1 MNQNS
6 QRVRILG
13 AAFSTRGFG
22 YAVLE
27 GDALIDF
34 GRKRIYGDKNKGAL
48 AGLKQVLERN
58 QPDLLVLPDAHH
70 AKGTE
75 RVPRIKTL
83 QRAVMTVAKQRK
95 IKAVKIAGTELR
107 SALLGNA
114 AGTKQEMAELLAKQF
129 PDELASLLPSKRK
142 LWENEDPR
150 MDIFDAVGLVVAVGM
165 ENKTPLN

>member
-6 QRVRILG
+6 QPVRILG

-27 GDALIDF
+27 RDALIDF
-34 GRKRIYGDKNKGAL
+34 GRKRIYGDKNEGAL

-58 QPDLLVLPDAHH
+58 QPDLLVLSDAHH

-95 IKAVKIAGTELR
+95 IVLTTR
-107 SALLGNA
+107 S
-114 AGTKQEMAELLAKQF
+114 
-129 PDELASLLPSKRK
+129 
-142 LWENEDPR
+142 
-150 MDIFDAVGLVVAVGM
+150 
-165 ENKTPLN
+165 